1 MATYPTSGPV
11 TLRTNLADSAL
22 VNPLKSGAIES
33 SLVKFDFAGPKVAHD
48 AFKPVVRDNAFDV
61 SELAIVTYL
70 QAREYDKPLTLIPA
84 VVVGRFQHHC
94 VGYNAEKGTM
104 SPKDIEGKRV
114 GIRSYTQT
122 TGVWV
127 RGILQHEYGV
137 DLNKVTWCC
146 MDDAHLAEYSDP
158 SNVERLPKGG
168 KSIPQMLLD
177 GELDAAILG
186 NDMPK
191 DPRIKP
197 LIPDPH
203 AAAEEWY
210 KKYNCVPINHL
221 ITVKAEMSKERPDV
235 VREIYRMLEESRKAA
250 NLPEASARALRFG
263 FGVNR
268 KAIEL
273 AIEYALEQKIITRR
287 FTPEDLFDE
296 VRTEG
301 GRGLRAVPRTA
312 LAQVPNQL
320 HDASKR

>member
-1 MATYPTSGPV
+1 MATTYPASGPV

-22 VNPLKSGAIES
+22 VKPLKSGAIAS
-33 SLVKFDFAGPKVAHD
+33 SLVTFDFAGPKVAHD
-48 AFKPVVRDNAFDV
+48 AFKPVARDAAYDC

-70 QAREYDKPLTLIPA
+70 QAREYNKPLVMLPA

-94 VGYNAEKGTM
+94 IGYNAEKGVLT
-104 SPKDIEGKRV
+104 PKDLEGKRV

-146 MDDAHLAEYSDP
+146 TDDAHLAEYSDP
-158 SNVERLPKGG
+158 SNVERLPKDG
-168 KSIPQMLLD
+168 KKIPQLLLD

-191 DPRIKP
+191 DPRIKT
-197 LIPDPH
+197 LLPDPA
-203 AAAEEWY
+203 AAAEAWY
-210 KKYNCVPINHL
+210 KKYNLVPINHM
-221 ITVKAEMSKERPDV
+221 IVVKAELSKERPDV

-250 NLPEASARALRFG
+250 NLPEETARALRFG
-263 FGVNR
+263 FAPNR

-273 AIEYALEQKIITRR
+273 AIQYALEQKIITRR
-287 FTPEDLFDE
+287 FTPEELFDD
-296 VRTEG
+296 VTLKLG
-301 GRGLRAVPRTA
+301 A
-312 LAQVPNQL
+312 
-320 HDASKR
+320 